1 MWTYEHSN
9 FLVHQI
15 PVLSDN
21 YIYIVQDCH
30 SDSVIVVDPALAEP
44 VQNCCKS
51 LNITPTHIL
60 NTHHH
65 WDHTDGNEELIKH
78 YDCQVLGNQAD
89 ASRIP
94 RLTLGIN
101 TDELLHI
108 GSLNIQVLDLVGH
121 TLGHIGFV
129 IDDALFCGDTL
140 FGAGCGRLFEG
151 SYEQMWASL
160 QLIADLDKSTKVYC
174 AHEYTM
180 TNLQFAHEIDADNDV
195 LNQRLADDSEK
206 RRLLQPT
213 IPSTIGIEL
222 TTNPFLRPLDSFF
235 CKYFIIQTGQQYDAF
250 QIFKAIRERRNK
262 W

>member
-1 MWTYEHSN
+1 MWTYEHTN
-9 FLVHQI
+9 FLVHQV
-15 PVLSDN
+15 PVLEDN

-44 VQNCCKS
+44 VQNTCER
-51 LNITPTHIL
+51 LNITPTHIM

-65 WDHTDGNEELIKH
+65 WDHTDGNLELINKF
-78 YDCQVLGNQAD
+78 DCEVIGNQAD
-89 ASRIP
+89 ATRI
-94 RLTLGIN
+94 RGI
-101 TDELLHI
+101 TRPIKADEDLKIGNLH
-108 GSLNIQVLDLVGH
+108 IQVLDLPGH

-160 QLIADLDKSTKVYC
+160 QQLADLAANTKVYC

-180 TNLQFAHEIDADNDV
+180 TNLHFAYEIDADNDV
-195 LNQRLADDSEK
+195 LKQRISDDSEK
-206 RRLLQPT
+206 SRLKQPT
-213 IPSTIGIEL
+213 VPSTIGTEQ
-222 TTNPFLRPLDSFF
+222 TTNPFLRPLDPSF
-235 CKYFIIQTGQQYDAF
+235 CAYFNIQAGQEYDAF
-250 QIFKAIRERRNK
+250 QIFKAIRERRNS